1 MHDRDRPLEPGPLVR
16 STGDLERGAADAIRP
31 IFERSLKELG
41 LGAGKAELLMRQL
54 AEAYMRG
61 RAAGINVFPQQA
73 DRALSAD
80 GIAIALGLQY
90 RLGEIPEGD
99 EETG

>member
-1 MHDRDRPLEPGPLVR
+1 MR
-16 STGDLERGAADAIRP
+16 STGELERGAADAIRP
-31 IFERSLKELG
+31 IFERSLKELA
-41 LGAGKAELLMRQL
+41 LGPGKAELLIRQL

-61 RAAGINVFPQQA
+61 RAAGINVFPHKA

-80 GIAIALGLQY
+80 GIAIAFGLQY